1 MSVIKCGLA
10 DFLRYNKK
18 QNQNCEDR
26 KMAQRLI
33 KLFSHNDLDGFGA
46 PLLLKTLQPV
56 MFEDTEFDMTNCGA
70 GRIDEELS
78 RWMQT
83 AEVGRFTDVYIMD
96 MTPDSDY
103 SFKLLNE
110 RFANHWLVFDHHES
124 EAELRQK
131 YAANSI
137 VPADP
142 AVNPSATSLVWDW
155 LKQQSSFAKVDEQR
169 QKDLAYLVEL
179 IRAYDT
185 WDWQNDPEMCE
196 QERLDADNFDQLFW
210 FYPLQDS
217 EEFVQNV
224 FKTGWQQYQKE
235 NQLLIRTLNERRAK
249 YLKSHL
255 KDVLITDIDDRK
267 FGVVYASDY
276 KSEIAH
282 ELLVQHPEVDAALV
296 VSPVSVSLRS
306 NGKLDVAKFAEKYFN
321 GGGHA
326 DAAGGRLIVNPI
338 EVGEQAVIDDLK
350 QTIINQQNEQ
360 KSNES
365 TLADNLDPEVAAKM
379 AALFGK
385 K

>member
-1 MSVIKCGLA
+1 
-10 DFLRYNKK
+10 
-18 QNQNCEDR
+18 
-26 KMAQRLI
+26 MAQRLI

-46 PLLLKTLQPV
+46 PLLLKALQSV

-131 YAANSI
+131 YVANSI
-137 VPADP
+137 VPANP

-155 LKQQSSFAKVDEQR
+155 LKQQPSFAKVDEQR

-185 WDWQNDPEMCE
+185 WDWQNDPEMDE
-196 QERLDADNFDQLFW
+196 QERVDADNFDQLFW

-224 FKTGWQQYQKE
+224 FNTSWQQYQEE
-235 NQLLIRTLNERRAK
+235 NRLLIRTLNERRAK

-255 KDVLITDIDDRK
+255 KDVLITDIDDHK
-267 FGVVYASDY
+267 LGVVYASDY

-282 ELLVQHPEVDAALV
+282 ELLEEHPEVDAALV

-326 DAAGGRLIVNPI
+326 DAAGGRLTVNLI

-350 QTIINQQNEQ
+350 QTIANQQNEQ

>member
-1 MSVIKCGLA
+1 
-10 DFLRYNKK
+10 
-18 QNQNCEDR
+18 
-26 KMAQRLI
+26 MAKRLI

-46 PLLLKTLQPV
+46 PLLLKTVQPV
-56 MFEDTEFDMTNCGA
+56 MFPDVEFDMTNCGA
-70 GRIDEELS
+70 GRIDEELGQ
-78 RWMQT
+78 WMQS

-103 SFKLLNE
+103 SFKQLNDK
-110 RFANHWLVFDHHES
+110 FANHWLVFDHHES

-137 VPADP
+137 GPADEKI
-142 AVNPSATSLVWDW
+142 NPSATSLVWDW
-155 LKQQSSFAKVDEQR
+155 LTGQPHFNELAEQR
-169 QKDLAYLVEL
+169 RRELAYLVEL

-185 WDWQNDPEMCE
+185 WDWQNDPDMAE
-196 QERLDADNFDQLFW
+196 QERIDADDFDQLFW

-224 FKTGWQQYQKE
+224 FATSWQEYQAA
-235 NQLLIRTLNERRAK
+235 NRLLIRTLNERRAK

-255 KDVLITDIDDRK
+255 KDVLVTTLAGHK
-267 FGVVYASDY
+267 FGIVYASDY

-282 ELLVQHPEVDAALV
+282 ELLEQNPEVDAALV
-296 VSPVSVSLRS
+296 ISPVSVSLRS

-326 DAAGGRLIVNPI
+326 DAAGGRLTVNPI
-338 EVGEQAVIDDLK
+338 EVGEQAVADELK
-350 QTIINQQNEQ
+350 QTIENQQSEQ
-360 KSNES
+360 KKDES
-365 TLADNLDPEVAAKM
+365 TLADSLDPEVAAKM

-385 K
+385 KD

>member
-1 MSVIKCGLA
+1 
-10 DFLRYNKK
+10 
-18 QNQNCEDR
+18 
-26 KMAQRLI
+26 MAQRLI

-56 MFEDTEFDMTNCGA
+56 MFENTEFDMTNCGA

-83 AEVGRFTDVYIMD
+83 AEAGRFTDVYIMD

-103 SFKLLNE
+103 SFKMLNE

-131 YAANSI
+131 YATNSI

-155 LKQQSSFAKVDEQR
+155 LKQQPAFAKVDEQR
-169 QKDLAYLVEL
+169 QKELAYLVEL

-185 WDWQNDPEMCE
+185 WDWQNDPEMDE
-196 QERLDADNFDQLFW
+196 QERVDADNFDQLFW

-224 FKTGWQQYQKE
+224 FNTSWQEYQDA
-235 NQLLIRTLNERRAK
+235 NRLLIRTLNERRAK

-255 KDVLITDIDDRK
+255 KDVLVAELDGHK

-282 ELLVQHPEVDAALV
+282 ELLEQHPEVDAALV
-296 VSPVSVSLRS
+296 VSPVSISLRS

-326 DAAGGRLIVNPI
+326 DAAGGRLTVNPI
-338 EVGEQAVIDDLK
+338 EAGEQAVIDDLK
-350 QTIINQQNEQ
+350 QTIDNQQSEQ

>member
-1 MSVIKCGLA
+1 
-10 DFLRYNKK
+10 
-18 QNQNCEDR
+18 
-26 KMAQRLI
+26 MAQRLI
-33 KLFSHNDLDGFGA
+33 KLFSHNDLDVFGA

-142 AVNPSATSLVWDW
+142 TVNPSATSLVWDW
-155 LKQQSSFAKVDEQR
+155 LKQQSSFTKIDEQR

-185 WDWQNDPEMCE
+185 WDWQNDPEMNE
-196 QERLDADNFDQLFW
+196 QERIDADNLDQLFW

-224 FKTGWQQYQKE
+224 FNTSWQQYQEE
-235 NQLLIRTLNERRAK
+235 NRLLIRTLNERRAK

-255 KDVLITDIDDRK
+255 KDILITDIDDHK

-321 GGGHA
+321 GGGHV
-326 DAAGGRLIVNPI
+326 DAAGGRLTVNPI

-350 QTIINQQNEQ
+350 QTITNQQNEQ